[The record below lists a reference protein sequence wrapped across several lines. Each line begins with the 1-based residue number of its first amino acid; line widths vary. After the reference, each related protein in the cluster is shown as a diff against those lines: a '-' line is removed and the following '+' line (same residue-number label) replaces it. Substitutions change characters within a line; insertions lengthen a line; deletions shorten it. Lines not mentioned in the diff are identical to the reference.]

1 MIEIKNIVK
10 KFDDTTVLDNVSCVI
25 SEGSVY
31 GLIGANGAGKSTLLR
46 LISGVY
52 KADSGEISVDGE
64 PVYENPKAKG
74 KIMYVSDDLYFLGGA
89 NLLRM
94 AKMYSAYF
102 KNFSYERFNK
112 LTAFFK
118 LNPKKPISTF
128 SKGMKRQGAIILAL
142 STMPKY
148 LLLDETFDG
157 LDPVMRNAVKN
168 LFIEEVL
175 ERKTTIIL
183 TSHSLRELEDTCD
196 QLSLLHKGGIVFQK
210 DVEDLKTDMF
220 KVQIAFSPKFTK
232 DIFENF
238 DLYQYAQHG
247 SIATFILKGE
257 KASQIEKL
265 KALEPVLIET
275 LPLTL
280 EEVFVYE
287 TSALGYQFDEI
298 LGGDQ

>member
-10 KFDDTTVLDNVSCVI
+10 KFDNTTVLDNVSCNI
-25 SEGSVY
+25 QEGSVY

-52 KADSGEISVDGE
+52 KADSGKILIDGE
-64 PVYENPKAKG
+64 NVYENPKAKS

-102 KNFSYERFNK
+102 ENFSFERFNK
-112 LTAFFK
+112 LVEFFK
-118 LNPKKPISTF
+118 LNPKKAIGTF
-128 SKGMKRQGAIILAL
+128 SKGMKRQAAIILAL

-220 KVQIAFSPKFTK
+220 KVQIAFSAPFTK
-232 DIFENF
+232 ELFKDFQLF
-238 DLYQYAQHG
+238 QYTQHG

-257 KASQIEKL
+257 KESAVEKL
-265 KALEPVLIET
+265 KELSPALIET

-287 TSALGYQFDEI
+287 TSALGYNFDEI
-298 LGGDQ
+298 QEA

>member
-10 KFDDTTVLDNVSCVI
+10 KFDNAQVLDKVTCNI

-52 KADSGEISVDGE
+52 KADSGEILIDGE
-64 PVYENPKAKG
+64 SVYENPKAKSR
-74 KIMYVSDDLYFLGGA
+74 IMYVSDDLYFLGGA

-94 AKMYSAYF
+94 AKMYKAYF
-102 KNFSYERFNK
+102 KNFSFERFYG
-112 LTAFFK
+112 LVEFFK
-118 LNPKKPISTF
+118 LDPKKPISTF

-157 LDPVMRNAVKN
+157 LDPVMRNAVKSI
-168 LFIEEVL
+168 FIEEVL
-175 ERKTTIIL
+175 ERRTTIIL

-220 KVQIAFSPKFTK
+220 KVQIGFSQKFTK
-232 DIFENF
+232 EAFENF
-238 DLYQYAQHG
+238 ELFGYVQHG
-247 SIATFILKGE
+247 SIANFILKGDRE
-257 KASQIEKL
+257 KTVEELKKL
-265 KALEPVLIET
+265 SPVLIET

-280 EEVFVYE
+280 EEIFIYE
-287 TSALGYQFDEI
+287 TSALGYNFELSED
-298 LGGDQ
+298 GNV